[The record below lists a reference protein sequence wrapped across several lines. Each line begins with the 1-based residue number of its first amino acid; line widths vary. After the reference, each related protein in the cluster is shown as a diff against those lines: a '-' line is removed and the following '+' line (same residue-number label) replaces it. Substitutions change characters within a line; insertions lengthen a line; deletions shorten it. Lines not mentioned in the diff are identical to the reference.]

1 MDLLMAC
8 VRMLDIL
15 YWVNLTFRDT
25 VDQIEKK
32 EFNNDAVNNN
42 INLGPSIKD
51 WSNRTKVQVRNHQ
64 KITHAT
70 TFNLCSY
77 HWIMNPHNKSKM
89 LQTYNKIEWLFNS
102 DFFLLRA
109 FWDPSQR
116 NTIYNGHQQYLLEV
130 SRENILEESL
140 QKIVKVKHVEGRD
153 PLKLPLMVRFA
164 GEPGIDEGG
173 PRKEYFALIMKEICS

>member
-1 MDLLMAC
+1 MQFLAALPTTVLHQYVMQLQSLLTINIVAGGNVNMDLLMSC
-8 VRMLDIL
+8 VRMLDIF
-15 YWVNLTFRDT
+15 YWINIRFRDA

-32 EFNNDAVNNN
+32 EFHNDAVNNN

-102 DFFLLRA
+102 DFFLLRS

-116 NTIYNGHQQYLLEV
+116 
-130 SRENILEESL
+130 
-140 QKIVKVKHVEGRD
+140 
-153 PLKLPLMVRFA
+153 
-164 GEPGIDEGG
+164 
-173 PRKEYFALIMKEICS
+173 

>member
-1 MDLLMAC
+1 MDLLMSC
-8 VRMLDIL
+8 VRMLDIF
-15 YWVNLTFRDT
+15 YWINIRFRDT

-32 EFNNDAVNNN
+32 EFHNDAVNNN

-102 DFFLLRA
+102 DFFLLRS

-116 NTIYNGHQQYLLEV
+116 
-130 SRENILEESL
+130 
-140 QKIVKVKHVEGRD
+140 
-153 PLKLPLMVRFA
+153 
-164 GEPGIDEGG
+164 
-173 PRKEYFALIMKEICS
+173 

>member
-1 MDLLMAC
+1 MQFLAALPTTVLHQYVMQLQSLLTINIVAGGNVNMDLLMSC
-8 VRMLDIL
+8 VRMLDIF
-15 YWVNLTFRDT
+15 YWINIRFRDT

-32 EFNNDAVNNN
+32 EFHNDAVNNN

-102 DFFLLRA
+102 DFFLLRS
-109 FWDPSQR
+109 FWDPS
-116 NTIYNGHQQYLLEV
+116 
-130 SRENILEESL
+130 
-140 QKIVKVKHVEGRD
+140 
-153 PLKLPLMVRFA
+153 
-164 GEPGIDEGG
+164 
-173 PRKEYFALIMKEICS
+173 